1 MFLQLPP
8 EVQLLV
14 LAQLPVFS
22 VHRFRLIAR
31 ECNDIFQS
39 NVSTIYRNIAIYHR
53 IAPDNM
59 NISEIIRGRKV
70 YFDWLD
76 RRLSGE
82 DHDEEAMSWKE
93 YVQRFFLLEKN
104 WINGKALHTV
114 RLTGAQR
121 RHRIQI
127 DEVEGSAI
135 STFGLGN
142 VIETLSKTSS
152 VNHVNIG
159 GIASNCFDTGE
170 PLWTNP
176 IVSPWAHCEFDKGFL
191 IWGRRTTKI
200 EVWRRKCDQEAD
212 PLPAYDP
219 DEYQRAT
226 HTLLTQLEGLEEN
239 TQIERSD
246 QRGKFQPFICLN
258 TEVPTSASRFVYPH
272 LVLATRDALFVFVYD
287 VPNAKLLRKIELDQ
301 DNVLDGDG
309 DDEDETV
316 NYVEHSPTHVF
327 VCMERQIGIYKKS
340 DGKADLVFRT
350 THPPDYLLSID
361 PEDPEFE
368 DEEEVTLTSM
378 ELPLRPIE
386 NHTIRLNNFAHSGL
400 REFKAVHVSPCG
412 RIWVAICEES
422 LVYIVTG
429 GLEGTNFPLELT
441 EIYLGEEEL
450 YYLAF
455 DGYHVAVAGDRGIY
469 TLSLGRLHEP
479 TDDLHLIHESIQKGS
494 LRLFRPQKDV
504 DMQQTTCLQITDD
517 SVWHVAAVE
526 SKSLPFL
533 RCLLMMVTV
542 FIAGNLTGL
551 TRIDYGKRLG
561 SDQEETGH
569 LSV

>member
-1 MFLQLPP
+1 
-8 EVQLLV
+8 
-14 LAQLPVFS
+14 
-22 VHRFRLIAR
+22 
-31 ECNDIFQS
+31 
-39 NVSTIYRNIAIYHR
+39 
-53 IAPDNM
+53 
-59 NISEIIRGRKV
+59 
-70 YFDWLD
+70 
-76 RRLSGE
+76 
-82 DHDEEAMSWKE
+82 
-93 YVQRFFLLEKN
+93 
-104 WINGKALHTV
+104 
-114 RLTGAQR
+114 
-121 RHRIQI
+121 
-127 DEVEGSAI
+127 
-135 STFGLGN
+135 
-142 VIETLSKTSS
+142 
-152 VNHVNIG
+152 
-159 GIASNCFDTGE
+159 
-170 PLWTNP
+170 
-176 IVSPWAHCEFDKGFL
+176 
-191 IWGRRTTKI
+191 
-200 EVWRRKCDQEAD
+200 
-212 PLPAYDP
+212 
-219 DEYQRAT
+219 
-226 HTLLTQLEGLEEN
+226 
-239 TQIERSD
+239 
-246 QRGKFQPFICLN
+246 
-258 TEVPTSASRFVYPH
+258 
-272 LVLATRDALFVFVYD
+272 
-287 VPNAKLLRKIELDQ
+287 
-301 DNVLDGDG
+301 
-309 DDEDETV
+309 
-316 NYVEHSPTHVF
+316 
-327 VCMERQIGIYKKS
+327 MERQIGIYKKS

-368 DEEEVTLTSM
+368 DEEDTLASM
-378 ELPLRPIE
+378 GLPLRPIE

-422 LVYIVTG
+422 FVYIVTG

-526 SKSLPFL
+526 
-533 RCLLMMVTV
+533 T
-542 FIAGNLTGL
+542 GNLTGL

>member
-1 MFLQLPP
+1 MDAVMFLQLPP

-59 NISEIIRGRKV
+59 NINEILRGRKV

-76 RRLSGE
+76 RRLPGE

-93 YVQRFFLLEKN
+93 Y
-104 WINGKALHTV
+104 
-114 RLTGAQR
+114 
-121 RHRIQI
+121 
-127 DEVEGSAI
+127 
-135 STFGLGN
+135 
-142 VIETLSKTSS
+142 
-152 VNHVNIG
+152 G

-422 LVYIVTG
+422 FVYIVTG

-526 SKSLPFL
+526 
-533 RCLLMMVTV
+533 T
-542 FIAGNLTGL
+542 GNLTGL